1 MGTSFHGNGKDA
13 ARALQKPTTRL
24 QVKSDVVQPNFD
36 LGSVLGEFRK
46 ASRVLQGNRFG
57 AIMEQK
63 LERAIMPWFHAAFSG
78 GSHDPTNP
86 LHEAQVLYAQSVSEL
101 LPS

>member
-1 MGTSFHGNGKDA
+1 
-13 ARALQKPTTRL
+13 
-24 QVKSDVVQPNFD
+24 
-36 LGSVLGEFRK
+36 
-46 ASRVLQGNRFG
+46 
-57 AIMEQK
+57 MEQK